1 MQHTRPQN
9 LLSPALTKI
18 LRTARHTASF
28 TVVEVMMASL
38 ILTVGFIGL
47 IEAVTVSSTAMDLA
61 RRQTLA
67 TQIINHEIEAL
78 YFADWATISALP
90 TASTAIT
97 INSQFDEA
105 RLALGDD
112 KSAGAIVRYSLAR
125 TVTSPNP
132 VTNIREVNF
141 TVTWVVTT
149 SRLTAGGTRLTF
161 TSTRASSAWYG
172 KYGLYLSYRQS

>member
-1 MQHTRPQN
+1 MQYARSRT
-9 LLSPALTKI
+9 LLSSALTKT
-18 LRTARHTASF
+18 LPPTGRTASF
-28 TVVEVMMASL
+28 TVVEVMMAAL

-47 IEAVTVSSTAMDLA
+47 IEAVTVSSTTMDVA

-67 TQIINHEIEAL
+67 TQIINHEIEEL
-78 YFADWATISALP
+78 YLASWATISALP

-97 INSQFDEA
+97 IDSQFDQA

-112 KSAGAIVRYSLAR
+112 KSGTAIVRFSLAR
-125 TVTSPNP
+125 TVTSPDP

-149 SRLTAGGTRLTF
+149 SRLTTGGTRLTF
-161 TSTRASSAWYG
+161 TSTRANSAWYG